1 MILQI
6 RMTWP
11 IKSIFYFIK
20 ISNNKNIQVYAS
32 KNPRASDLQS
42 LYYNAF
48 DTVHDRKYVE
58 YPVMWLPS
66 ATQFAL
72 TAVIVYPAIVRTV
85 TRVLGEGV

>member
-20 ISNNKNIQVYAS
+20 IPNNKNIQVYAS
-32 KNPRASDLQS
+32 KNARASDLQS
-42 LYYNAF
+42 LHYNAF

-58 YPVMWLPS
+58 YPVMW
-66 ATQFAL
+66 
-72 TAVIVYPAIVRTV
+72 
-85 TRVLGEGV
+85 

>member
-20 ISNNKNIQVYAS
+20 IPNNKNIQVYAS
-32 KNPRASDLQS
+32 KNARASDLQS

-48 DTVHDRKYVE
+48 HNVPDRKYVE
-58 YPVMWLPS
+58 YPVMW
-66 ATQFAL
+66 
-72 TAVIVYPAIVRTV
+72 
-85 TRVLGEGV
+85 